1 MDQPHVEDP
10 SHFREPWRL
19 RDGTPV
25 VIRAVRED
33 DRRRIVTAFHK
44 LEPESVYTRLFSYR
58 KELTDADLDRLA
70 GVDFVDAVVLVVA
83 REDAGAGGEDELIG
97 GVSYYART
105 ADDGS
110 RRAEIAFTIE
120 EDYQGQGIAGKL
132 LELAAGLARGQGISA
147 FEAEVLPVNAAM
159 LGVFRHSGLPLV
171 ERQEDD
177 VIHVDMALTPP
188 GTPAPAPS
196 A

>member
-1 MDQPHVEDP
+1 MTEPLVEDP
-10 SHFREPWRL
+10 SRFRLSWQL

-25 VIRAVRED
+25 VIRAVRDD

-83 REDAGAGGEDELIG
+83 REGAGDAGEDELIG
-97 GVSYYART
+97 GVSFYART
-105 ADDGS
+105 AADGT

-120 EDYQGQGIAGKL
+120 EDYQGMGIAGKL
-132 LELAAGLARGQGISA
+132 LELAVGIARGQGISA
-147 FEAEVLPVNAAM
+147 FEAEVVPVNAAM
-159 LGVFRHSGLPLV
+159 LGVFRHSGLPLTETV
-171 ERQEDD
+171 QDD
-177 VIHVDMALTPP
+177 VIHVDMDLTGPT
-188 GTPAPAPS
+188 TPAA
-196 A
+196 